1 MELLYSNTIKGPTKG
16 IQGLQIYYL
25 PSTNEIK
32 ISTNRGKIKKAS
44 LDTGFSPTDLYQTIY
59 DVLEENAGLHD
70 EIYEASI
77 KAFDALYKLK
87 RKENEILFTITGF
100 ENKMNKARSI
110 IFSISNDEFEH
121 KICVSY
127 TSSIPSLHYI
137 PFDTEGKELEAH
149 LYLTREK
156 LAEKYDI
163 VFAIAATE
171 RIANT
176 LLEIRE
182 KLSPEDFSYSKT
194 ISVPRKTKN
203 SKPDILLKALD
214 FYSKYKD
221 KKEEK
226 KEEKYKEYYR
236 YQDTTIN
243 LNIDYVAEVYTDPEN
258 EGGYAFELSVG
269 KDSTIIYLYKER
281 EYNDEIL
288 EAIIRIFCN
297 KLRSRGV
304 IEIDESDFSK
314 AKEFFF
320 KMYKLLIV

>member
-1 MELLYSNTIKGPTKG
+1 MELLFSNTIKGPTKG

-32 ISTNRGKIKKAS
+32 ISTNKGKTKKAS

-70 EIYEASI
+70 EVFEASK
-77 KAFDALYKLK
+77 KAFDTLYKLK

-110 IFSISNDEFEH
+110 IFSISNDEFSH
-121 KICVSY
+121 RICMTYV
-127 TSSIPSLHYI
+127 SSIPFISSNTKEELDAQLYI
-137 PFDTEGKELEAH
+137 I
-149 LYLTREK
+149 REK
-156 LAEKYDI
+156 LTEKYDI
-163 VFAIAATE
+163 VFAIEATA
-171 RIANT
+171 RIQSILEANINNLT
-176 LLEIRE
+176 T
-182 KLSPEDFSYSKT
+182 EDFSFSET
-194 ISVPRKTKN
+194 ISITRRTKDTK
-203 SKPDILLKALD
+203 SDVLLKALD
-214 FYSKYKD
+214 FYTRYKD
-221 KKEEK
+221 EKEEK

-236 YQDTTIN
+236 YQDTTNN
-243 LNIDYVAEVYTDPEN
+243 LNIDYVAEVYTDPEI

-269 KDSTIIYLYKER
+269 KDSTLIHLYKES
-281 EYNDEIL
+281 ESNDEML

-297 KLRSRGV
+297 RLRSRGV

-314 AKEFFF
+314 AKEFFL

>member
-25 PSTNEIK
+25 SSTREIK
-32 ISTNRGKIKKAS
+32 ISTNNGKTKKV
-44 LDTGFSPTDLYQTIY
+44 LLVPGFIPTDLF
-59 DVLEENAGLHD
+59 NA
-70 EIYEASI
+70 IYEVLDENTGISEEVFDACEKS
-77 KAFDALYKLK
+77 FDALYKLK
-87 RKENEILFTITGF
+87 RKENEILFEVNGYDTVTD
-100 ENKMNKARSI
+100 KKKSI
-110 IFSISNDEFEH
+110 ILSISNDEFQH
-121 KICVSY
+121 KICIPY
-127 TSSIPSLHYI
+127 TSEDI
-137 PFDTEGKELEAH
+137 KEELDAH
-149 LYLTREK
+149 LYFVREK
-156 LAEKYDI
+156 LTEKYDI
-163 VFAIAATE
+163 VFAIDATE
-171 RIANT
+171 RIRNT
-176 LLEIRE
+176 LKEIRDNIS
-182 KLSPEDFSYSKT
+182 KEDHPHTKM
-194 ISVPRKTKN
+194 ISISRKTKDTK
-203 SKPDILLKALD
+203 SDILLKALD

-269 KDSTIIYLYKER
+269 KESTLIYLYKER

-297 KLRSRGV
+297 RLRSRGV

>member
-1 MELLYSNTIKGPTKG
+1 M
-16 IQGLQIYYL
+16 
-25 PSTNEIK
+25 
-32 ISTNRGKIKKAS
+32 
-44 LDTGFSPTDLYQTIY
+44 
-59 DVLEENAGLHD
+59 
-70 EIYEASI
+70 
-77 KAFDALYKLK
+77 
-87 RKENEILFTITGF
+87 
-100 ENKMNKARSI
+100 
-110 IFSISNDEFEH
+110 
-121 KICVSY
+121 
-127 TSSIPSLHYI
+127 
-137 PFDTEGKELEAH
+137 EAH

-194 ISVPRKTKN
+194 ISVPKRTKDTK
-203 SKPDILLKALD
+203 SDTLLKALD

-243 LNIDYVAEVYTDPEN
+243 LNIDYVAEVYTDPEI

-269 KDSTIIYLYKER
+269 KDSTLIHLYKGSET
-281 EYNDEIL
+281 NDEML
-288 EAIIRIFCN
+288 EAIFVIFTN
-297 KLRSRGV
+297 RLKSKGV
-304 IEIDESDFSK
+304 IEIDKSDFIK
-314 AKEFFF
+314 AKEFFL
-320 KMYKLLIV
+320 KMYKLLIE

>member
-1 MELLYSNTIKGPTKG
+1 MELLHSNTLKGPTRG
-16 IQGLQIYYL
+16 IQGIQIYYL
-25 PSTNEIK
+25 SSSNEIK
-32 ISTNRGKIKKAS
+32 IDTNRGKTKKVS
-44 LDTGFSPTDLYQTIY
+44 LDTGFSPTDLYQVIY
-59 DVLEENAGLHD
+59 EVLEEKEGLHD
-70 EIYEASI
+70 EVFEASK
-77 KAFDALYKLK
+77 KAFDTLYKLK
-87 RKENEILFTITGF
+87 REENKILFTITGF
-100 ENKMNKARSI
+100 ENKMNQARSI
-110 IFSISNDEFEH
+110 IFSISNDEFTH
-121 KICVSY
+121 KICVS
-127 TSSIPSLHYI
+127 SVPCDI
-137 PFDTEGKELEAH
+137 EKELEAH

-194 ISVPRKTKN
+194 ISVPKRTKDTK
-203 SKPDILLKALD
+203 SDTLLKALD

-243 LNIDYVAEVYTDPEN
+243 LNIDYVAEVYTDPEI

-269 KDSTIIYLYKER
+269 KDSTLIHLYKGSET
-281 EYNDEIL
+281 NDEML
-288 EAIIRIFCN
+288 EAIFVIFTN
-297 KLRSRGV
+297 RLKSKGV
-304 IEIDESDFSK
+304 IEIDKSDFIK
-314 AKEFFF
+314 AKEFFL
-320 KMYKLLIV
+320 KMYKLLIE